1 MTVWEQRVLIG
12 AVVIEAAL
20 IALFVWK
27 TLTR

>member
-1 MTVWEQRVLIG
+1 MTTWEKRLLIG
-12 AVVIEAAL
+12 AVVMEAAL

>member
-1 MTVWEQRVLIG
+1 MTTGEKQLLIG

>member
-1 MTVWEQRVLIG
+1 MTAWEKRVLIA
-12 AVVIEAAL
+12 AVLFEAAL

>member
-1 MTVWEQRVLIG
+1 MSTWEKRVLIG
-12 AVVIEAAL
+12 AVVLEAVL